1 VGTRFHAVA
10 VFLRD
15 LAAEGGA
22 KVLQAAAFPEVA
34 RRRRSAAWR
43 TALAW
48 LLLSPAVL
56 LIVLLVLYPLGYGIY
71 TSMTGNAFLSNQA
84 PFVGLQNYATLVK
97 DPLFWQVVWQTL
109 VWTAVVVA
117 GQFVLGL
124 LSALALNQPVF
135 GRSFWRSASL
145 IPWVMPGVA
154 AGMLWL
160 LIYNPYFG
168 LSANV
173 QHVLGVTRPVAVLSS
188 IHTALPA
195 VILAAIWKGSPFSI
209 LMYLAGLQAVDQSVV
224 EAARM
229 DGASW
234 WHQIRHS
241 VLPQMAPVVRVTLL
255 FTAIWTFN
263 YFDMMYV
270 MTNGGPVNSTQI
282 FPVFI
287 FQTAFG
293 QLQFGLGAAVGIL
306 SLLVVGVMAGL
317 LVMEQLREGGL
328 D

>member
-1 VGTRFHAVA
+1 M
-10 VFLRD
+10 
-15 LAAEGGA
+15 
-22 KVLQAAAFPEVA
+22 PEVTVASGLRRA
-34 RRRRSAAWR
+34 RPPGSRRGVGP
-43 TALAW
+43 W
-48 LLLSPAVL
+48 LLIAPAVG
-56 LIVLLVLYPLGYGIY
+56 LILLLVLVPLGYAVY
-71 TSMTGNAFLSNQA
+71 TSMTGNAFLSSHE
-84 PFVGLQNYATLVK
+84 PFVGLQNYASLLK
-97 DPLFWQVVWQTL
+97 DPVFWQVVWQTL

-117 GQFVLGL
+117 GQFVVGL
-124 LSALALNQPVF
+124 VSALGLNQPVV
-135 GRSFWRSASL
+135 GRSLLRSITL

-160 LIYNPYFG
+160 LMDNPYFG

-173 QHVLGVTRPVAVLSS
+173 QHLLAVGRPVAVLSS
-188 IHTALPA
+188 VHTALFA
-195 VILAAIWKGSPFSI
+195 VIVAAVWKGAPFSI
-209 LMYLAGLQAVDQSVV
+209 LMYLAGLQTVDQAVV

-229 DGASW
+229 DGAVWFS
-234 WHQIRHS
+234 QVRHAI
-241 VLPQMAPVVRVTLL
+241 LPQMAPVVRVTLL

-282 FPVFI
+282 FPVYI

-306 SLLVVGVMAGL
+306 SLLVVAVIAAL
-317 LVMEQLREGGL
+317 LLLEELREGVL

>member
-1 VGTRFHAVA
+1 MEATRAPGTHRPRPRGS
-10 VFLRD
+10 LR
-15 LAAEGGA
+15 
-22 KVLQAAAFPEVA
+22 
-34 RRRRSAAWR
+34 
-43 TALAW
+43 ALAPW
-48 LLLSPAVL
+48 LLISPAVA
-56 LIVLLVLYPLGYGIY
+56 LIVLLVLVPLGDAIF
-71 TSMTGNAFLSNQA
+71 TSMTGNAFLSSHE
-84 PFVGLQNYATLVK
+84 PFVGLQNYGSLVH
-97 DPLFWQVVWQTL
+97 DPVFWQVVWQTL
-109 VWTAVVVA
+109 VWTSVVVA
-117 GQFVLGL
+117 GQFVVGL
-124 LSALALNQPVF
+124 LSALGLNQPVI
-135 GRSFWRSASL
+135 GRSFLRSITL

-160 LIYNPYFG
+160 VMYNPYFG

-173 QHVLGVTRPVAVLSS
+173 QQLLAVGRPVAVLSGV
-188 IHTALPA
+188 HTALLA
-195 VILAAIWKGSPFSI
+195 VIVAAVWKGAPFSI
-209 LMYLAGLQAVDQSVV
+209 LMYLAGLQTVDQAVV

-229 DGASW
+229 DGAVWFS
-234 WHQIRHS
+234 QVRHA

-282 FPVFI
+282 FPVYI

-306 SLLVVGVMAGL
+306 SLLVVAVIAAFL
-317 LVMEQLREGGL
+317 LLEQLREGVL